1 MRANRHEGTRYA
13 GAMDP
18 ALATATAA
26 DGTRIAWT
34 SVGDGP
40 TLIHLPGVPFSN
52 VEGEWRIPLLRR
64 LFTDLGDAAS
74 ASSSTTG
81 AGPGRSQRDVSDFS
95 LEAYLGDLDAVVE
108 ASGASQVVL
117 LGFFHSV
124 THAIAWA
131 ARHPERV
138 RGLVLFGGALRG
150 WDPMQGP
157 GTQALLSLIERDWD
171 TFVESAAHAWLG
183 WPEGDEGRLA
193 ADWFRTATT
202 PAIARATLQAA
213 YAIDVTADAARVRC
227 PALVLHR
234 VDATVIPF
242 DLSAELARALPNG
255 RLEMLPGASA
265 SLFFEDGDQVVDRLI
280 EFVEDPAAAH
290 PVTATAI
297 GRRPARGS
305 GTLSPREI
313 EVLRLLANGETN
325 GQIAATPGDLDQHG
339 RAPRLEPLPQD
350 RCRAG
355 APMRPPGRSATGS
368 PERASRFSVSRH

>member
-1 MRANRHEGTRYA
+1 MEPT
-13 GAMDP
+13 
-18 ALATATAA
+18 LATATAA

-64 LFTDLGDAAS
+64 LFTDLGGQVRFIQFDGRG
-74 ASSSTTG
+74 T
-81 AGPGRSQRDVSDFS
+81 GRSQRNVSDFA
-95 LEAYLGDLDAVVE
+95 LEAYIGDLDAVVE
-108 ASGASQVVL
+108 AAGADQVVL

-124 THAIAWA
+124 THAVAWA

-150 WDPMQGP
+150 WDPMQGA

-183 WPEGDEGRLA
+183 WPEGGEGRLA
-193 ADWFRTATT
+193 ADWFRSATT

-265 SLFFEDGDQVVDRLI
+265 SLFFEDGDRVVDRLI
-280 EFVEDPAAAH
+280 RFVEDPEAAH
-290 PVTATAI
+290 PITATAI
-297 GRRPARGS
+297 GRRRARGS

-325 GQIAATPGDLDQHG
+325 SQIAASLEISINTVERHVSNLYRKIDAGG
-339 RAPRLEPLPQD
+339 RAD
-350 RCRAG
+350 
-355 APMRPPGRSATGS
+355 ATAWAIRNGV
-368 PERASRFSVSRH
+368 A